1 MTVDTTFDM
10 RTDSLGK
17 DPDLHSPTLRRYHK
31 FLWSKSLPNGAV
43 FELDDRTPHAYLHHK
58 SSLGEFFL
66 ASDSVIPTF
75 TRWLK
80 VAHIIGQIPEEDR
93 EAFHHIGY
101 TIGGMMIFPSNKI
114 DGKQTINGAR
124 GFNQKI
130 ADRLDLTL
138 ECVRRHYLGQG
149 SPLGETLARYAE
161 FFALFENFDGYVNFF
176 LLQDLVNRDCSAVTF
191 FMPFDD
197 FRPPAYPRSLEAYQ
211 EYRRMTIDF
220 IDSRNRRIGDATS
233 LRSSPGSVTR

>member
-1 MTVDTTFDM
+1 MVDTTFDM

-17 DPDLHSPTLRRYHK
+17 DPDTYSPTLRSYHK
-31 FLWSKSLPNGAV
+31 LLWSKPLPNGAA
-43 FELDDRTPHAYLHHK
+43 FELDDHTPHAYLHHK

-75 TRWLK
+75 ARWLK
-80 VAHIIGQIPEEDR
+80 LAHIIGQIPEEDR
-93 EAFHHIGY
+93 EAFHHTGY
-101 TIGGMMIFPSNKI
+101 TIGGMMLFPSNKI

-124 GFNQKI
+124 GFNNKI

-149 SPLGETLARYAE
+149 SPLDETLTRYSD
-161 FFALFENFDGYVNFF
+161 FFALFDNFDGYVQFF
-176 LLQDLVNRDCSAVTF
+176 LLQDLVSEDGSAVEF

-197 FRPPAYPRSLEAYQ
+197 FRPPAYPKSLEAYK
-211 EYRRMTIDF
+211 EYRRLTIEF
-220 IDSRNRRIGDATS
+220 IDSRNRRIAR
-233 LRSSPGSVTR
+233 LNK